1 MDIDQW
7 EETYKPI
14 PNHLVPNSSWQDEDG
29 VGIMFETYGDELS
42 FIKTQDPT
50 YVWTYLDGV
59 DGTYVVSGYHIV
71 NRIGYFVTQVPWTED
86 LEILVQK
93 DED

>member
-59 DGTYVVSGYHIV
+59 DGTYVVSGYHVV